1 MWENHKTS
9 IIIGAAI
16 TALLLAFWYMQA
28 FAFVF
33 FLSILLTLLLLDPV
47 DKLSLKMPRGLAS
60 LLVLV
65 GFLVIFLGLITI
77 VSSSF
82 IPTLYRFTEELPT
95 LATNIQQLNG
105 LTEAGLFQKGVD
117 EAWAELTA
125 LSTKAI
131 KSSLLI
137 AFSLFNTMRDF
148 VIILFLTFYL
158 LMDGVKIKLYV
169 AHLFP
174 DKDKKRIV
182 SLMDEILLS
191 LRTYIRSQLVIC
203 FITGFIVYGYFS
215 IMDLPYASVFAV
227 ASALSEF
234 IPVLGP
240 TVASGFGILMT
251 AIHTPGLTIQTAGFY
266 LIMTQINHNLI
277 YPAIVGK
284 SLHLHPVAIILGIIL
299 GGELLDAAGMFLAVP
314 FMVVIKHVI
323 EDINEH
329 SHLM

>member
-1 MWENHKTS
+1 MWDAHKTS
-9 IIIGAAI
+9 IIIGTAI
-16 TALLLAFWYMQA
+16 LALLSAFWYMQS

-47 DKLSLKMPRGLAS
+47 DKLSSRMPRGLAS
-60 LLVLV
+60 LLVLA
-65 GFLVIFLGLITI
+65 GFLIFFLGLITL
-77 VSSSF
+77 VSSNF
-82 IPTLYRFTEELPT
+82 IPTLSRFTEELPT

-105 LTEAGLFQKGVD
+105 LTETGLFQKGVD
-117 EAWAELTA
+117 EMWAELTSF
-125 LSTKAI
+125 STKAI
-131 KSSLLI
+131 TSSLTI
-137 AFSLFNTMRDF
+137 AFSLFNKLIDF

-158 LMDGVKIKLYV
+158 LMDGDKIKIYV

-174 DKDKKRIV
+174 SSDRKRIIN
-182 SLMDEILLS
+182 LLDGILLS

-203 FITGFIVYGYFS
+203 FITGTIVYGYFT
-215 IMDLPYASVFAV
+215 ITGLPYASVFAV
-227 ASALSEF
+227 TSALSEF

-251 AIHTPGLTIQTAGFY
+251 AISTPGLTIQTAIFY
-266 LIMTQINHNLI
+266 LIMTQINHNLV

-299 GGELLDAAGMFLAVP
+299 GGELLEAAGMFLAVP